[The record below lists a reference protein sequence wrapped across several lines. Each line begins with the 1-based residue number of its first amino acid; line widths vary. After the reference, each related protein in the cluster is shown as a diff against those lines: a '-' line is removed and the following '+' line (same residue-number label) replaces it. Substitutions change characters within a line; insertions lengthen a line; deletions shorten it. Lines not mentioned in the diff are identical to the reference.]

1 MLVVLVLVMLVY
13 VEVEMVK
20 LLVVVEVNVLVVSV
34 VLVSV
39 PRMLVVIVSSST
51 SVLLSKASSSGLP
64 GMWSNYVFS
73 PEELSSLVWDE
84 YPQSCLVVK
93 CWSCL
98 CILHRTFACFVFSR
112 HLVLLDMSNGK
123 GLVQIQKRDVNR
135 KKQTLLHTIFLVG
148 LISLQSHAGL
158 R

>member
-51 SVLLSKASSSGLP
+51 SVVLSKASSSGLP
-64 GMWSNYVFS
+64 GMWSNYLQPRGAVWSLSVEVVCAYFT
-73 PEELSSLVWDE
+73 ELTVLTCQGILE
-84 YPQSCLVVK
+84 SCPSK
-93 CWSCL
+93 N
-98 CILHRTFACFVFSR
+98 
-112 HLVLLDMSNGK
+112 MSKGK
-123 GLVQIQKRDVNR
+123 L
-135 KKQTLLHTIFLVG
+135 
-148 LISLQSHAGL
+148 
-158 R
+158 